1 VSAFEEYVAAMLD
14 FARDARHESDSND
27 GFLLADILE
36 VETFFLG
43 DPLE

>member
-14 FARDARHESDSND
+14 FARDARHDTDGDD
-27 GFLLADILE
+27 GFLLADIFE

-43 DPLE
+43 ASLQ